1 MSVSAHLIEV
11 KTCFLLH
18 AAQIWYLL
26 LHLKHKTN
34 KLSWINKKNKLDNT
48 ISINE
53 GKKIKQFARAA
64 GELFDQIVICLKDH
78 KI

>member
-1 MSVSAHLIEV
+1 M
-11 KTCFLLH
+11 
-18 AAQIWYLL
+18 
-26 LHLKHKTN
+26 
-34 KLSWINKKNKLDNT
+34 KKNKLDKI

-53 GKKIKQFARAA
+53 SKKKKKDLKKIKQLARAA

>member
-1 MSVSAHLIEV
+1 M
-11 KTCFLLH
+11 
-18 AAQIWYLL
+18 
-26 LHLKHKTN
+26 
-34 KLSWINKKNKLDNT
+34 KKNKLDKI

-53 GKKIKQFARAA
+53 GKKIKQFSRAA